1 MRGTKNSKLKH
12 CLHYVFVSYIMKPVT
27 QISLFTTHSAR
38 AAGQN
43 RRKTMLSKIRK
54 TVSVLL
60 ALIMLFTVFGGV
72 SLTAF
77 AEGSTV
83 QGLYNAKFSKYQLF
97 DVQRSG
103 SVPSGT
109 QTSPGSYTVRYFRD
123 PIKLLYENSRVS
135 FNYAPFF
142 AEDAWCTFVP
152 VGKYSEG
159 CYSGNISAWT
169 QEGANDPVI
178 LDLYY
183 HDADGEAVVTRGFIG
198 ALGADGFM
206 FIDTSLTNFGGG
218 LGIYVSITNGFD
230 DSHDSINYNILPN
243 GRFVCDPEILENLIV
258 GSMLGNGETRVELC
272 GDPEWTWEDDGS
284 AASAIFRSRESDAAY
299 PVTADIS
306 SAYTAGVHTTDAFTV
321 YTATA
326 HFNGTDYVDR
336 KTVYH
341 ENTAPGHS
349 WNGGEVAEAATCI
362 AMGKTLY
369 TCTVEG
375 CGETQTLTDIPVNT
389 ANHVNTEP
397 TAETFSTCTV
407 PGCTAGVYCTDCRK
421 YVSGHEE
428 KPLAA
433 HTVVLVNAKEATE
446 NENGYTG
453 DEVCTVCGQTVK
465 RGETIRAT
473 GEVHC
478 PLCGEVHNEKTL
490 TGFLTSY
497 LHLIVFVLKKT
508 VFHMFEYM

>member
-1 MRGTKNSKLKH
+1 ME
-12 CLHYVFVSYIMKPVT
+12 PVT
-27 QISLFTTHSAR
+27 QISLSTTHSAR

-43 RRKTMLSKIRK
+43 RRKTMVSKIRK
-54 TVSVLL
+54 PVSVLL

-218 LGIYVSITNGFD
+218 LGIYVSITIGFD

-375 CGETQTLTDIPVNT
+375 CGETQTLTDIPVNG
-389 ANHVNTEP
+389 ANHVNTVP
-397 TAETFSTCTV
+397 VAETFSTCIAHGYTS
-407 PGCTAGVYCTDCRK
+407 GVWCDDCRQYISGHAEK
-421 YVSGHEE
+421 PFSGHTWNDRKSVVSG
-428 KPLAA
+428 KSVALGGRRIIKYRCSLQRPCA
-433 HTVVLVNAKEATE
+433 
-446 NENGYTG
+446 
-453 DEVCTVCGQTVK
+453 
-465 RGETIRAT
+465 
-473 GEVHC
+473 
-478 PLCGEVHNEKTL
+478 
-490 TGFLTSY
+490 
-497 LHLIVFVLKKT
+497 
-508 VFHMFEYM
+508 